1 MSVITTFYVLHTLM
15 IPAFLQNGKLG
26 MELLNNFNI
35 MSQFSGLK
43 INKSKCEVAAT
54 GVMKDI
60 FSKMVS
66 IQSSCIRRLYDKN
79 FPLWKIIIPL
89 YLIQIHFSKSF
100 KYYPNLDLRNFSLT
114 IFPKYY
120 QEIIFI
126 WSKYLP

>member
-1 MSVITTFYVLHTLM
+1 MSVITTFYILHTLM

-43 INKSKCEVAAT
+43 INKSKCEVAANR
-54 GVMKDI
+54 VMKDI

-66 IQSSCIRRLYDKN
+66 IQSSWIRRLYDKN

-89 YLIQIHFSKSF
+89 YLIQMHFSKSF
-100 KYYPNLDLRNFSLT
+100 KFYPNLDLMNFSLT

-120 QEIIFI
+120 QEIIYI